1 MDSIKFYLNDYEI
14 EGESFTEVVV
24 TINGEPLLELIR
36 QREQSFAAKDG
47 QASIAGDYAYLSLI
61 DFKKLFLDALLPN
74 GRLAA
79 SGEQSVVLLGCPC
92 GIWDCWYLSLKA
104 KFEADAI
111 RFSDFTN
118 LRRKDWRYGLEF
130 KFDRM
135 SFVSEISKIAS
146 FINSKN

>member
-1 MDSIKFYLNDYEI
+1 MN
-14 EGESFTEVVV
+14 GESLTEVVV
-24 TINGEPLLELIR
+24 TINDEPLLELIR

-61 DFKKLFLDALLPN
+61 DFKKLFLDALSPN

-79 SGEQSVVLLGCPC
+79 SGEQSVVPLGCPC
-92 GIWDCWYLSLKA
+92 GIWDCWYLALKA
-104 KFEADAI
+104 KFEADAV

-118 LRRKDWRYGLEF
+118 PRRKDWRYGFEF
-130 KFDRM
+130 KFDRV